1 MKVLSPA
8 KINTFLHVHQQRADG
23 YHELLTHFQ
32 LIGLYDEL
40 IFKII
45 DSAEIIIDNPA
56 IDLMPEQDLCYQAA
70 RVLQR
75 LSGCK
80 KGVVIKVLKRIPAGG
95 GLGGGS
101 SNAATVLVVLNRLWR
116 LNFTQDQLLR
126 IGLSL
131 GSDVPVFIYGL
142 STLATGRGEIFHQ
155 DENNNLLQ
163 NKMVILIK
171 PTVSLSTA
179 KIFHSQLLTK
189 RPGTGK
195 IRHLD
200 TKRLIRSGEN
210 DFERVVF
217 PLSPEVSQCVKLL
230 ATIGVTL
237 HLTGTGA
244 CLYTVLDEAGKA
256 DKIIDALGRDCRY
269 WLVNT
274 LTTSPLKAIK

>member
-8 KINTFLHVHQQRADG
+8 KINTFLHVHQRRDDG

-32 LIGLYDEL
+32 LIDLYDEL
-40 IFKII
+40 DFQII
-45 DSAEIIIDNPA
+45 DSNEIIVDNPTL
-56 IDLMPEQDLCYQAA
+56 DLLPEKDLCYQAA
-70 RVLQR
+70 KTLQR
-75 LSGCK
+75 LSDTKQGAIIRVSK
-80 KGVVIKVLKRIPAGG
+80 QIPAGG

-101 SNAATVLVVLNRLWR
+101 SNAATVLMVLNQLWQ
-116 LNFTQDQLLR
+116 LHLSPAQLLT
-126 IGLSL
+126 IGLGL
-131 GSDVPVFIYGL
+131 GSDVPVFIYGR

-155 DENNNLLQ
+155 DKNNNLLQ
-163 NKMVILIK
+163 NKVVILIK
-171 PTVSLSTA
+171 PELSLSTA

-200 TKRLIRSGEN
+200 TERLIRSGEN

-217 PLSPEVSQCVKLL
+217 TLSPEVSRLVESL
-230 ATIGVTL
+230 ATRGVAL

-244 CLYTVLDEAGKA
+244 CLYTVLDDAGKA
-256 DKIIDALGRDCRY
+256 DRIIDALGSDCCY
-269 WLVNT
+269 WVVNT